1 MANGVIVVGVI
12 AVKADVYLIYKT
24 FHQRGCRASVDH
36 IGVAVCIESYGNS
49 VFFEVLCRFKHG
61 LKLIS
66 RLSETAEYHFF
77 ISMEVLRQLIYD
89 VFRTWLLCKPQRLTF
104 EAVSAVSYAKVAAVR
119 AFIGQIYIQIAVG
132 FINIG
137 I

>member
-1 MANGVIVVGVI
+1 
-12 AVKADVYLIYKT
+12 
-24 FHQRGCRASVDH
+24 
-36 IGVAVCIESYGNS
+36 
-49 VFFEVLCRFKHG
+49 